1 MNTSFLKKKTKLKLT
16 EEAEGLCNK
25 HTNSSP
31 NPPLPSPSQI
41 PRQPLFEVC
50 CLFSQREGM
59 FFKKILRFR
68 TVLFRTIQLTHHS
81 TWLPFLPC
89 FSGCH
94 LAWVGDKI
102 PGNTWNVDKLTWLL
116 SKQNNQNGRERLGLE
131 KHADVPSDESRLDE
145 VEGAR
150 PRKRAKASH
159 QSPRETDM
167 VGERTTRGRIRAR
180 VETCRRMDMV
190 LRPGRDRRSR
200 ALQDKAMV
208 FEQKHGG
215 RQETALYPGEIPAMD
230 TFLYFFLTVP
240 RLRNTTLPGAEKPP
254 LLVPTKGLRFS
265 LATLFEFSCLGS

>member
-1 MNTSFLKKKTKLKLT
+1 
-16 EEAEGLCNK
+16 
-25 HTNSSP
+25 
-31 NPPLPSPSQI
+31 
-41 PRQPLFEVC
+41 
-50 CLFSQREGM
+50 M

-81 TWLPFLPC
+81 TWLPFLSC

-94 LAWVGDKI
+94 LAWVGAKT
-102 PGNTWNVDKLTWLL
+102 PGNTWNVDKPTWLL

-131 KHADVPSDESRLDE
+131 KHADVPSDESRLDQ
-145 VEGAR
+145 VEGAG
-150 PRKRAKASH
+150 PRKRAKASSH
-159 QSPRETDM
+159 QSLRETDM

-190 LRPGRDRRSR
+190 LRPGRNRRSR

-230 TFLYFFLTVP
+230 TFLYFLLIVP
-240 RLRNTTLPGAEKPP
+240 RLRNTPCQEQRSPLFLPP
-254 LLVPTKGLRFS
+254 LKD
-265 LATLFEFSCLGS
+265 